1 MSLFIISSDWRFKE
15 QFKHHF
21 NQSFLHEFTIS
32 HKLLEA
38 LDTSSVKPRAGHHR
52 RTNEQGNQRS
62 NP

>member
-21 NQSFLHEFTIS
+21 TRGGFLHEFTIA

-38 LDTSSVKPRAGHHR
+38 LATSL
-52 RTNEQGNQRS
+52 
-62 NP
+62 